1 MAVTKK
7 AWLRSQPAPV
17 ACVMLLLIATTR
29 TQAVTLPDERA
40 DLLFHYYSG
49 GGVTVSGPAL
59 LVRKNVAPQA
69 LSISA
74 DVHTDSISSASVDV
88 VNTASPYTDTRAE
101 VGIGTQYLSGDS
113 LLDIGYRFSDES
125 DYTAKTLHMNV
136 TQDFLGNTTTLNLG
150 FSRGWDQVGR
160 SDNAFSADA
169 DHFQFRAGL
178 SQVLSPHWV
187 AALDYEAIGDRGY
200 LQNPYRYA
208 RVIGAYANE
217 IYPTTR
223 TSNALALRSIKSL
236 FSNGAARAE
245 YRYYWDN
252 WSIQAHTL
260 ELAYRHKIDGRF
272 SGEARYR
279 FYTQSAAAFYADDFD
294 RAYNYMSRDKELS
307 QFHDHSVGVNL
318 SFIVLPERA
327 KQWISKGTV
336 ELGYDYIMFRYD
348 DFTDLGSGNLY
359 QFNAHVLRLT
369 LSIWY

>member
-1 MAVTKK
+1 VAATSK
-7 AWLRSQPAPV
+7 AWRRSQPA
-17 ACVMLLLIATTR
+17 AFFCSMLLLSVAVPTSAT
-29 TQAVTLPDERA
+29 TLPDERA
-40 DLLFHYYSG
+40 DLMFHYYSG

-59 LVRKNVAPQA
+59 LVRKNVTPQT
-69 LSISA
+69 SVSA
-74 DVHTDSISSASVDV
+74 DVYTDSISSASVDV

-101 VGIGTQYLSGDS
+101 VGVGTHYLYGDS

-160 SDNAFSADA
+160 VDNAFSADA

-178 SQVLSPHWV
+178 SQVLSPNWV

-208 RVIGAYANE
+208 RALGTYYNQ

-223 TSNALALRSIKSL
+223 TSNAIALRSIKSL

-252 WSIQAHTL
+252 WNIQAHTL

-279 FYTQSAAAFYADDFD
+279 FYTQSAASFYSDNFD
-294 RAYNYMSRDKELS
+294 REYNYMSRDKELS

-318 SFIVLPERA
+318 SFVVLPERA
-327 KQWISKGTV
+327 KHWISKSTV